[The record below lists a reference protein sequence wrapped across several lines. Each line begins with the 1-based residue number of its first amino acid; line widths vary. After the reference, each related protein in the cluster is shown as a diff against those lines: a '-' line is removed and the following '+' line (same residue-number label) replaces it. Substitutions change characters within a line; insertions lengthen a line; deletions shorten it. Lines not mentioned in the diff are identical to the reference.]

1 VSGAHDELWTL
12 YQKESSVD
20 VKKQIIRALFT
31 GGSVTRLTE
40 LAKSEQNPELR
51 LLAVRNLGMMGGKRT
66 ADTLVEI
73 YASDKDP
80 EVKKAVINA
89 LFISNNGEG
98 LVALARKEQD
108 PAMKKEMVSKLS
120 NMQRS
125 KVVTDYLVELL
136 NVK

>member
-1 VSGAHDELWTL
+1 MNIVAFEVHRDAN
-12 YQKESSVD
+12 KID
-20 VKKQIIRALFT
+20 
-31 GGSVTRLTE
+31 
-40 LAKSEQNPELR
+40 
-51 LLAVRNLGMMGGKRT
+51 
-66 ADTLVEI
+66 
-73 YASDKDP
+73 
-80 EVKKAVINA
+80 VKKAVINA

-120 NMQRS
+120 NMQHS